1 MKNYKIVVCD
11 DSKDMR
17 DMIYKKLKSLDNIN
31 FDVVLADDR
40 TIDLSQEYDAYL
52 LDIEMPHTD
61 GFALATKI
69 HSLYKNALILFLTS
83 HTELSMV
90 GYEYQVFRFIGKND
104 LDSVFETYM
113 KDVKEELDRRNRY
126 LIAKDEEGN
135 EMVVYLREI
144 ICIYSEGNYLNYV
157 TSKQIYRNR
166 EKLKNFKGD
175 VFIQASNGMLV
186 NFCHINK
193 IEKSHVLLS
202 NQNKVKLGRT
212 YKKDFLTKVMQCR
225 IASI

>member
-126 LIAKDEEGN
+126 LIAKD
-135 EMVVYLREI
+135 
-144 ICIYSEGNYLNYV
+144 
-157 TSKQIYRNR
+157 
-166 EKLKNFKGD
+166 
-175 VFIQASNGMLV
+175 
-186 NFCHINK
+186 
-193 IEKSHVLLS
+193 
-202 NQNKVKLGRT
+202 
-212 YKKDFLTKVMQCR
+212 
-225 IASI
+225 